1 MKLLYEKIAIVFQN
15 FKQYAVTLKEN
26 VTLGFID
33 KADNCKVEEELKKV
47 NLSNIEERLD
57 NGIDTLLSKEFGGT
71 DLSIGQWQRIAIA
84 RANYKDASL
93 IVFDEPTASLDPL
106 QEMDIMKSFIET
118 TKNKTRILVTHRI
131 GAARLADRII
141 TMKDGKIIEVGTHD
155 ELISIEGEYAN
166 LYNSQKQWYSN

>member
-1 MKLLYEKIAIVFQN
+1 M
-15 FKQYAVTLKEN
+15 
-26 VTLGFID
+26 
-33 KADNCKVEEELKKV
+33 EEELKKV
-47 NLSNIEERLD
+47 NLSNIKESLHD
-57 NGIDTLLSKEFGGT
+57 GIDTLLSKEFLGT

-106 QEMDIMKSFIET
+106 QEIDIMRSFIET
-118 TKNKTRILVTHRI
+118 TKNKIRILVTHRI

-166 LYNSQKQWYSN
+166 LYNSQKQWYIS